1 MYLSQADKKNL
12 KMLFMIDKYDR
23 QNDRMIENMC
33 KCNCEENNEFKKP
46 LIYLYFSATLQTLRE
61 QE

>member
-12 KMLFMIDKYDR
+12 KMLFMIDKY
-23 QNDRMIENMC
+23 DRMIENMC